1 MPAPVT
7 SQLCKNGD
15 PGPQSF
21 ASQLP
26 EPHADLGRFDLDRQT
41 ISVTGPVDA
50 NLTAGG
56 RQRQTSTLACLSP
69 LPSLIQMPFDERVQ
83 AGIEIKQGSRVPVPV
98 DDRVSARGDL
108 AWAISVG
115 GIGVVGFAVLLLF
128 TWYYAATLFLIFAG
142 MLLGVALNA
151 MTNLLGRVIQ
161 LPHALR
167 LTIVCLVLA
176 GLLSGVVFLGGTTI
190 AQQAKVLSDTIK
202 SQLVTVKGFLEKN
215 GIDTGYFDLGNPA
228 ATAPGSPSSETP
240 AAAPAR
246 TLPSASEFASSG
258 GAIVSQTLKLLLG
271 TLSAVGNF
279 FIVLFLGLTFA
290 AQPNVYRK
298 GLLFMAPARH
308 RDRATIIVDRIGDTL
323 ERWLIAQILTMAA
336 VFLVTWIGLALIGIQ
351 SSFILGIQAGLLA
364 FIPTVGALLAGL
376 IVVLASLASGW
387 VAALSAFLLFLG
399 VHALESYILT
409 PIIQRQALDI
419 PPATLFAFQILLG
432 VVFGIWGLALALP
445 LMAIVKVMIDYFKAE
460 EITPAAAAA

>member
-1 MPAPVT
+1 
-7 SQLCKNGD
+7 
-15 PGPQSF
+15 
-21 ASQLP
+21 
-26 EPHADLGRFDLDRQT
+26 
-41 ISVTGPVDA
+41 
-50 NLTAGG
+50 
-56 RQRQTSTLACLSP
+56 
-69 LPSLIQMPFDERVQ
+69 LIPWPFDERVRP
-83 AGIEIKQGSRVPVPV
+83 GIEIKQGNNLPVPV

-115 GIGVVGFAVLLLF
+115 GIGVVGFAALLLF
-128 TWYYAATLFLIFAG
+128 AWYFAATLFLIFAG

-151 MTNLLGRVIQ
+151 MTNLLGHVIR

-215 GIDTGYFDLGNPA
+215 GIDTSYFNLGNPA
-228 ATAPGSPSSETP
+228 ATASGSPASET
-240 AAAPAR
+240 AAPAPAR
-246 TLPSASEFASSG
+246 SLPSASEFASSG

-271 TLSAVGNF
+271 TVSAVGNF

-290 AQPNVYRK
+290 AQPSVYRK

-387 VAALSAFLLFLG
+387 VAALSAFGLFLG

-460 EITPAAAAA
+460 ETKPVAAAA

>member
-1 MPAPVT
+1 M
-7 SQLCKNGD
+7 
-15 PGPQSF
+15 
-21 ASQLP
+21 
-26 EPHADLGRFDLDRQT
+26 
-41 ISVTGPVDA
+41 
-50 NLTAGG
+50 
-56 RQRQTSTLACLSP
+56 
-69 LPSLIQMPFDERVQ
+69 
-83 AGIEIKQGSRVPVPV
+83 PV
-98 DDRVSARGDL
+98 DDRVSARNDL

-115 GIGVVGFAVLLLF
+115 GIGAIGFAALLLF
-128 TWYYAATLFLIFAG
+128 AWVFATTLFLIFAG

-151 MTNLLGRVIQ
+151 MTNLLGRVVR

-176 GLLSGVVFLGGTTI
+176 GLLSGVVFLGGSTI

-202 SQLVTVKGFLEKN
+202 SQLVNVKGFLEQH
-215 GIDTGYFDLGNPA
+215 GIDASWFELGNAGA
-228 ATAPGSPSSETP
+228 ASSPSSTP
-240 AAAPAR
+240 NTPGAAAAHNIPGADA
-246 TLPSASEFASSG
+246 LASSG
-258 GAIVSQTLKLLLG
+258 SAIVSQTFKLLLG
-271 TLSAVGNF
+271 TVSAVGNF

-290 AQPNVYRK
+290 AQPSVYRS
-298 GLLFMAPARH
+298 GLLFMTPARH
-308 RDRATIIVDRIGDTL
+308 RARATVIVDRISDTL

-387 VAALSAFLLFLG
+387 VAALSAFILFLG
-399 VHALESYILT
+399 VHALESYVLT

-419 PPATLFAFQILLG
+419 PPATLFSFQILLG

-445 LMAIVKVMIDYFKAE
+445 LMAIAKVMIDYFKAE
-460 EITPAAAAA
+460 EVPPETAAA